1 MKRKNSL
8 EEISTKRQKV
18 APVKGVEA
26 EIEEMEA
33 DFPDLS
39 ARIAAL
45 SPALELA
52 VRAGDA
58 VQVSAII
65 QEYNDYVDA
74 TYSDHVDYG
83 FTPSISVDLEHL
95 GVLANRMGF
104 DEIAD
109 ILGYED
115 NQESEDDED
124 TNTRF
129 PGLPEIIE
137 SLSPALTAAVESN
150 NAVQVA
156 AIIQQYDNYVYITY
170 GEHIVPSYVELALG
184 PLAVLAHERG
194 FHEICTVFQY
204 EDCQLSGAEPSFEL

>member
-33 DFPDLS
+33 DFPNLG
-39 ARIAAL
+39 ARIAALSPALELAVRAGDAVQVSAIIQQYNDYVDATYSDHIGYDFTPSISVELEHLGVLANRMGFDEIADILGYEDNQESEDDEDTNIDFPELIARLAAL

-74 TYSDHVDYG
+74 TYSDHVDYD
-83 FTPSISVDLEHL
+83 FIPSISVELEHL
-95 GVLANRMGF
+95 GVLANRM
-104 DEIAD
+104 
-109 ILGYED
+109 
-115 NQESEDDED
+115 
-124 TNTRF
+124 
-129 PGLPEIIE
+129 
-137 SLSPALTAAVESN
+137 
-150 NAVQVA
+150 
-156 AIIQQYDNYVYITY
+156 
-170 GEHIVPSYVELALG
+170 
-184 PLAVLAHERG
+184 
-194 FHEICTVFQY
+194 CKM
-204 EDCQLSGAEPSFEL
+204 

>member
-65 QEYNDYVDA
+65 QQYNDYVDA
-74 TYSDHVDYG
+74 TYSDHIGYD
-83 FTPSISVDLEHL
+83 FTPSISVELEHL

-124 TNTRF
+124 TN
-129 PGLPEIIE
+129 
-137 SLSPALTAAVESN
+137 
-150 NAVQVA
+150 
-156 AIIQQYDNYVYITY
+156 
-170 GEHIVPSYVELALG
+170 
-184 PLAVLAHERG
+184 
-194 FHEICTVFQY
+194 
-204 EDCQLSGAEPSFEL
+204 